1 MKNLAKYLLGLFVIV
16 GIAFFSK
23 KAWELLSLKQAVK
36 VQSEME
42 KSLFP
47 YMIAAQPR
55 EAIYARPMWVAETG
69 STLTVYTEYFGD
81 RLPEEREK
89 VRNEMVLAVKK
100 WAETQS
106 KEYQFYY
113 VTFTDEIISPDKK

>member
-1 MKNLAKYLLGLFVIV
+1 MSFMKYFLGLVVIV
-16 GIAFFSK
+16 GVAFLSREAWNSLSQK
-23 KAWELLSLKQAVK
+23 KAAQ

-47 YMIAAQPR
+47 VMIAAQPK
-55 EAIYARPMWVAETG
+55 EAIFARPMWVAETG
-69 STLTVYTEYFGD
+69 STLTVFTEYFGD

-89 VRNEMVLAVKK
+89 VRNEMVLVVKK
-100 WAETQS
+100 WAETQPQ
-106 KEYQFYY
+106 KYQFYY